1 MAQPLALVSGLLL
14 LLATGKLRRD
24 DPDAPILVLT
34 QQAGNGQ
41 ASRGLRSWKLLR
53 SAHRGPTSAD
63 GAMAIHGWVRIRW
76 FMHAL
81 ETMNVGFGRTSLVVA
96 ASDGPGG

>member
-1 MAQPLALVSGLLL
+1 
-14 LLATGKLRRD
+14 
-24 DPDAPILVLT
+24 
-34 QQAGNGQ
+34 
-41 ASRGLRSWKLLR
+41 
-53 SAHRGPTSAD
+53 
-63 GAMAIHGWVRIRW
+63 MAIHGWVRIRL